1 MRVLLVTLGSHGD
14 IHPFV
19 AVARALIARG
29 HAATVATN
37 PYFEPLIRGA
47 GVGFA
52 AMTDRAELKDLLT
65 MPGAM
70 HPLHGP
76 RVVLKKMA
84 LPLIPSLIENT
95 GAILEREQPDLAVV
109 HPICLACRWVCERRG
124 VRTFGASLQPVMWF
138 NRRSQPV
145 MLPFRSET
153 PNALSSWTDVAI
165 GRVMV
170 RWMLD
175 GPLNRARRKLGL
187 PRGRNVYMG
196 ECVAGEKNLAL
207 WSSHFRG
214 PLEGDPER
222 GVICGFPWFDTRGA
236 ERDGGELEAFLSAG
250 EAPVVFT
257 LGTAAVHTP
266 GAFYREAAGACAD
279 VGRRG
284 VLLVG
289 SEASVR
295 AAGTLPTGVRAFGY
309 APYSTLFPRCAAVVH
324 HGGIGTT
331 AQGLRSGR
339 PTVIVPLA
347 HDQFDNAARV
357 ARLGVS
363 RTVHHA
369 KVTRSSLARALR
381 SVLDDEAVRTR
392 SGELGPKIA
401 AEDGAARAAE
411 EIAGV

>member
-19 AVARALIARG
+19 AVGRALIARG

-52 AMTDRAELKDLLT
+52 ALTERAELKDLLS

-76 RVVLKKMA
+76 RVVLKQMA
-84 LPLIPSLIENT
+84 LPLIPALIENL
-95 GAILEREQPDLAVV
+95 GGILDREEPDAAVV
-109 HPICLACRWVCERRG
+109 HPICLACRWVCQVRG

-145 MLPFRSET
+145 MLPFRSES

-165 GRVMV
+165 GRVVV

-175 GPLNRARRKLGL
+175 GPLNAARRRLGL
-187 PRGRNVYMG
+187 PRARNVYMD

-207 WSSHFRG
+207 WSSHFR
-214 PLEGDPER
+214 PRMEGDPER
-222 GVICGFPWFDTRGA
+222 GVICGFPWFDSRGS
-236 ERDGGELEAFLSAG
+236 ERDGGELEAFLDAG

-266 GAFYREAAGACAD
+266 GAFYREAAAACAAI
-279 VGRRG
+279 GRRG

-289 SEASVR
+289 SQG
-295 AAGTLPTGVRAFGY
+295 AADALGQLPAGVRAFGY
-309 APYSTLFPRCAAVVH
+309 APYSTLFPRSAAVVH

-331 AQGLRSGR
+331 AQGLRSGK

-347 HDQFDNAARV
+347 HDQFDNAARA

-369 KVTRSSLARALR
+369 KVTRASLASALR
-381 SVLDDEAVRTR
+381 GVLDDAGAKARAA
-392 SGELGPKIA
+392 ELGGKIA
-401 AEDGAARAAE
+401 HEDGAARAADE
-411 EIAGV
+411 LTR